1 MDAREALNA
10 FHHLSLSALRCLEG
24 NELSLCSSQ
33 KAWFTRPLVARMG
46 EDGRGHPEVLL
57 ADGDCT
63 AITSS
68 KETSETQMEIHE
80 NSTHCI

>member
-1 MDAREALNA
+1 MHSITFIISTLVFLREMDCLCA
-10 FHHLSLSALRCLEG
+10 ALRRHGSPRRL
-24 NELSLCSSQ
+24 
-33 KAWFTRPLVARMG
+33 AARMG

-68 KETSETQMEIHE
+68 KETSET
-80 NSTHCI
+80 